1 MAAMSVEG
9 EDVTQQEYEDEAG
22 WRVVKRRGRAN
33 ERATQHGAKDEATHF
48 SSVNAANNKWSKGQ
62 RARQIMAASRMPS
75 LPKEDYKIIVRPRD
89 GFKVTDYGINR
100 LECCVANAAEIPR
113 KESEEDTVCA
123 NYKQNI
129 LVVSTPSEERAEKYR
144 AIARLRIGDKEF
156 EANAYESAPED
167 LRERYEE

>member
-1 MAAMSVEG
+1 
-9 EDVTQQEYEDEAG
+9 
-22 WRVVKRRGRAN
+22 
-33 ERATQHGAKDEATHF
+33 
-48 SSVNAANNKWSKGQ
+48 
-62 RARQIMAASRMPS
+62 MAASRMPS
-75 LPKEDYKIIVRPRD
+75 LPKEDFKIIVRPRD

-144 AIARLRIGDKEF
+144 TIARLKIGGQGVR
-156 EANAYESAPED
+156 SQCV
-167 LRERYEE
+167 RGGSGRYL